1 MWPATDNLYVERI
14 NWKFRGILQLDFLK
28 DTMQQFIHYFL
39 HLGFPLVIAFL
50 FYNKNRIRSYLIL
63 VLTMLV
69 DLDHLFATP
78 LFDPCRCSI
87 GFHPLHSYT
96 AIIIYFVLLLHP
108 KTRIIGIG
116 LLLHMATDGIDCLF
130 SKQNYQ

>member
-1 MWPATDNLYVERI
+1 
-14 NWKFRGILQLDFLK
+14 
-28 DTMQQFIHYFL
+28 MQQFIHYFL

-78 LFDPCRCSI
+78 YLTPAVAAL
-87 GFHPLHSYT
+87 GFIHCT
-96 AIIIYFVLLLHP
+96 ATLL
-108 KTRIIGIG
+108 
-116 LLLHMATDGIDCLF
+116 
-130 SKQNYQ
+130 S